1 MGEEKRVHRGR
12 FLGIKTTISK
22 EQLPHKYQSYS
33 LVETIDGVSDSVYL
47 MGDKYVLKVFENS
60 KYNIESEKLLLN
72 SIRQLRVTQ
81 LVDFFYIGK
90 SLAIVYK
97 QVAGVSL
104 YKPEDIHIKQIAI
117 FLKDFHNLSQ
127 SITSSNDMIFTNSYL
142 KMKIDIT
149 QNDELKLHY
158 DNLNITLKDDGVIH
172 GDLFCDNAKFVDDEL
187 SGVFD
192 FSEACRGDFLFDLAV
207 VALSWCFDDD
217 TLNHSK
223 LDTLLL
229 NYETT
234 ISIEQFYE
242 YIKYALV
249 YYATMRFIN
258 KRDYKSL
265 LKRLENL

>member
-1 MGEEKRVHRGR
+1 M
-12 FLGIKTTISK
+12 GIKIRISK
-22 EQLPHKYQSYS
+22 SQLPLKYQSYS
-33 LVETIDGVSDSVYL
+33 LIETTDGVSDSVYL

-60 KYNIESEKLLLN
+60 DYNIESEKLLLN

-81 LVDFFYIGK
+81 LVESFYIDA
-90 SLAIVYK
+90 SLTVVYK
-97 QVAGVSL
+97 QIAGVSL
-104 YKPEDIHIKQIAI
+104 YKPKDMHIKQIAL
-117 FLKDFHNLSQ
+117 FLKDFHNLSR
-127 SITSSNDMIFTNSYL
+127 SITSSNEMIFANSYL
-142 KMKIDIT
+142 KDKIDIA
-149 QNDELKLHY
+149 NNAELKKHY
-158 DNLNITLKDDGVIH
+158 NNLNIELKNDGVIH
-172 GDLFCDNAKFVDDEL
+172 GDLFCDNAKFVDDKL

-207 VALSWCFDDD
+207 VALSWCFDDN
-217 TLNHSK
+217 TPNHSK
-223 LDTLLL
+223 LNTLLE
-229 NYETT
+229 NYEAT